1 MKRQDRCLSKINSNS
16 YVKHHDLSKEKFE
29 ININDFSYPEIETK
43 VEEFV
48 LEPFKGTKLIVTGSS
63 HQMITKVE
71 NVVKT
76 YNPFYDVLNNGIR
89 IFKGNE
95 LLEVA

>member
-43 VEEFV
+43 VE
-48 LEPFKGTKLIVTGSS
+48 
-63 HQMITKVE
+63 

-76 YNPFYDVLNNGIR
+76 YNPFYDVLDNGIR
-89 IFKGNE
+89 IFKDYQM
-95 LLEVA
+95 LEVA